1 MSAGAAPATA
11 VRAAAWEARLLYSVA
26 FIVPMI
32 GLAVFFLYPLA
43 LVVRRSF
50 VLGDGTLGLGNYRDV
65 FAMGHIPTV
74 IGNSLAMSGAT
85 TLICLVLGFAIAYML
100 QRTTIV
106 GRWLIAGALI
116 LPLLA
121 PSLVQA
127 LGLIFLFGRNGLVN
141 QYTGWDLQIYG
152 FWGLVISNSMYA
164 LPQAVM
170 ILRASLRHSDVRYYD
185 AAMVM
190 GASPW
195 RRFVDITLPN
205 SKFGLLSAAFVCFT
219 VTITDFGNA
228 AVIGGNYRVLATE
241 IYAQVVGQMNFNM
254 GAVIGI
260 FLLIPTLVAFYIE
273 KVAAQRQFGGGSDSA
288 IPVRPHSLPR
298 RDIPLG
304 LVVHAT
310 GLFLIAVVGIVVYA
324 SFVTLWPYRLDLTLR
339 NYNITVSGGYA
350 PLWTSL
356 IVSVQ
361 AAAIGTVLLF
371 ALVLSQRRL
380 PRRAAKAIY
389 LLAIVPV
396 GVPGLVLGLSYVLS
410 FNIAGSMLGLLY
422 GSTLL
427 IAFCNFYHYHSQG
440 FLTMVAGIRAVPPS
454 LEESVT
460 CMGGGVLHGL
470 RDAILPI
477 MLPTLVAVLFFLFM
491 RSMVTLSAVIF
502 LITPQRSVGAVSV
515 LRLDQAGFTTQ
526 AAAFSVCIMA
536 TVLAALALMRLIL
549 AWLARRGR
557 SRAVAA
563 GALA

>member
-1 MSAGAAPATA
+1 MGEGMTSRMGGVSAIGVGP
-11 VRAAAWEARLLYSVA
+11 RLLYTLSFA
-26 FIVPMI
+26 VPML
-32 GLAVFFLYPLA
+32 GLALFFLYPLA
-43 LVVRRSF
+43 LVIWRSF
-50 VLGDGTLGLGNYRDV
+50 VARDGTVGLGNYVDV
-65 FAMGHIPTV
+65 LAMPHIPGV
-74 IGNSLAMSGAT
+74 IINSLVMSTIT
-85 TLICLVLGFAIAYML
+85 TVLCVVLGFAIAYAL
-100 QRTTIV
+100 QRTTII
-106 GRWLIAGALI
+106 GQRLIAIALV

-127 LGLIFLFGRNGLVN
+127 LGLLFLFGRNGLVT
-141 QYTGWDLQIYG
+141 QYTGWNIQIYG
-152 FWGLVISNSMYA
+152 LWGLVISNSMFA

-170 ILRASLRHSDVRYYD
+170 IIQASLRHSDVRSYD
-185 AAMVM
+185 AALVL
-190 GASPW
+190 GASNW

-205 SKFGLLSAAFVCFT
+205 AKFGLLSAAFVVFT

-260 FLLIPTLVAFYIE
+260 LLLIPTLVAFYIE
-273 KVAAQRQFGGGSDSA
+273 KVASQRQFGGGSESA
-288 IPVRPHSLPR
+288 IPVPKHYVPA

-304 LVVHAT
+304 IASHLTA
-310 GLFLIAVVGIVVYA
+310 LFIICVVGVVIYA

-339 NYNITVSGGYA
+339 NYNITTSGGYA

-361 AAAIGTVLLF
+361 AAVIGVVLLF
-371 ALVLSQRRL
+371 SLVLAQRRL
-380 PRRAAKAIY
+380 PVTAAKAVY

-410 FNIAGSMLGLLY
+410 FNVAGGLGLLY
-422 GSTLL
+422 GTTLL
-427 IAFCNFYHYHSQG
+427 IALCNFYHYHSQG
-440 FLTMVAGIRAVPPS
+440 FLTMVAGIRAVPAS

-460 CMGGGVLHGL
+460 CLGGGVL
-470 RDAILPI
+470 RNVWDAVLPV
-477 MLPTLVAVLFFLFM
+477 MLPTLVAVFFFLFM

-502 LITPQRSVGAVSV
+502 LITPNLSVGAVSV

-536 TVLAALALMRLIL
+536 VVLIAMGLMKLIL
-549 AWLARRGR
+549 HHLATGK
-557 SRAVAA
+557 RAIP
-563 GALA
+563 